1 MLNSINL
8 ERVLRINASHRTAQ
22 HFLKSVNFKNQVAE
36 VVNTLAAL
44 SLNGYVAVGNRIYHA
59 SEYSLTDNMRIFIE
73 NARVYMSPSDSART
87 QPIVFTQLTVDSKVD
102 FMSPTDF
109 SYFFKDYNEEQGERI
124 SVQLDTS
131 QDDKRIPFTNVS
143 NIVVNEAGL
152 RLPGEKSLEEAS
164 ILHGYVSNLDLA
176 PYVNKMTPF
185 AEDEVVEWL
194 LS

>member
-1 MLNSINL
+1 MLNSTIL

-22 HFLKSVNFKNQVAE
+22 HFLSNKDFPKQVE
-36 VVNTLAAL
+36 KVVNTLTAL
-44 SLNGYVAVGNRIYHA
+44 SLDGYVTIGNRVYPL
-59 SEYSLTDNMRIFIE
+59 SDYSLTNNMRTFIA
-73 NARVYMSPSDSART
+73 NARLYMNPSDSART
-87 QPIVFTQLTVDSKVD
+87 QPIVVTQLTTNRAVD
-102 FMSPTDF
+102 FMSPTDY

-124 SVQLDTS
+124 SVQLNDN

-164 ILHGYVSNLDLA
+164 ILHGYISNLDLA
-176 PYVNKMTPF
+176 PYVNKITPF

>member
-1 MLNSINL
+1 MFNSTNL

-22 HFLKSVNFKNQVAE
+22 HFLKSGNFSKQVAQ
-36 VVNTLAAL
+36 VTNTLIAL
-44 SLNGYVAVGNRIYHA
+44 SLDGYVAIGNRFYYL
-59 SEYSLTDNMRIFIE
+59 SEYSLTDNMRIFID
-73 NARVYMSPSDSART
+73 NARVYMNPSDSART
-87 QPIVFTQLTVDSKVD
+87 QPIVFTQLTVSSKVD
-102 FMSPTDF
+102 YMSPTDF

-124 SVQLDTS
+124 SVKLNAS

-164 ILHGYVSNLDLA
+164 ILHGYKSNLDLA
-176 PYVNKMTPF
+176 PYVNKITPF
-185 AEDEVVEWL
+185 DENEVVEWL